1 LILRVDLGGGRSGK
15 IHVKRG
21 DKSKDLASRF
31 VREHELPAEILP
43 HLESHIHKSVTEH
56 APPAHQSS
64 SSDSSSNSGSESD
77 GDGAGRPS
85 GSQLASARGARLP
98 DAPTRGPGPAQEDHE
113 RVFNA
118 VAKPTDH
125 GPDPA
130 TTGAERVPS
139 TEHGRNTE
147 ADAVGLFLA
156 DGPGAHHKPATRP
169 AGDQSRS
176 HAPGGSSPSP
186 AGLKFAGFSPPS
198 TSAGPE
204 SPRQRSTRDAT
215 KARGA
220 LPFRPPLVFG
230 TPKARARPP
239 ARPRPACA
247 HGSAR
252 LCARPPARIS
262 RRARR
267 ARTAA

>member
-31 VREHELPAEILP
+31 VQEHKLPAEILP

-156 DGPGAHHKPATRP
+156 DGPGAHHKPATSP
-169 AGDQSRS
+169 AGGQSRS
-176 HAPGGSSPSP
+176 HAPGVSSPSP
-186 AGLKFAGFSPPS
+186 ATTGRTGLKFDPRFSPPS
-198 TSAGPE
+198 TSTGPE

-215 KARGA
+215 EARGA
-220 LPFRPPLVFG
+220 VPFRPPLVFG
-230 TPKARARPP
+230 TPKACACPPAPRVRAR
-239 ARPRPACA
+239 
-247 HGSAR
+247 
-252 LCARPPARIS
+252 
-262 RRARR
+262 
-267 ARTAA
+267 